1 MKLSLRETM
10 NSIIED
16 TNRFIGLKI
25 QILLIDKLSCKYDFS
40 KQDAYNLFKISDS
53 DLTFYKQYNKRET
66 ISKKPVELKQ
76 EFKTEQ
82 QLKKEKLYQLFGSD
96 EESETEYE
104 DDDEDVVIDV
114 TKFNWKGITYLK
126 SDDGTIYDINTQTA
140 IGYWNSFTDSIEFE
154 EFEDSE

>member
-53 DLTFYKQYNKRET
+53 DLEFYQQYNKRET

-76 EFKTEQ
+76 EFKTKQ
-82 QLKKEKLYQLFGSD
+82 QLKKEKLYELFGSD

-104 DDDEDVVIDV
+104 DDDDVVIEV
-114 TKFNWKGITYLK
+114 TKINWKGIIYGK
-126 SDDGTIYDINTQTA
+126 SDDGTIYDINASTA

>member
-40 KQDAYNLFKISDS
+40 KHDAYNLFKISDS
-53 DLTFYKQYNKRET
+53 DIAFYQQYNKREI

>member
-1 MKLSLRETM
+1 MKLSLSETM

-25 QILLIDKLSCKYDFS
+25 HILLVDKLSAKYGFS
-40 KQDAYNLFKISDS
+40 KQDAYTLFKITDS
-53 DLTFYKQYNKRET
+53 DLAFYQQYNKRET
-66 ISKKPVELKQ
+66 ISKKSVELKQ

-82 QLKKEKLYQLFGSD
+82 QLKKEKLYELFGSD

-104 DDDEDVVIDV
+104 DDDDIVIDV

-126 SDDGTIYDINTQTA
+126 SDDGTIYDMNTQTA

-154 EFEDSE
+154 ESE